1 MAVLIFL
8 CVNNLSALTLCRLPL
23 PRPVLPSLA
32 MATSSVAVVG
42 EVQELLLVWEEELM
56 RGEEAPTVREEKA
69 RVLDIALAKVSVDLD
84 AERAKAK
91 ATWKEYLD
99 KMATHTAHAKHTLDL
114 DKMLGEKKVEL
125 DGRERHVNLREVT
138 LVEAQNRGLNP
149 WDNRNELMEFVEL
162 RRLLQ
167 DAEAD
172 RIIEAG

>member
-1 MAVLIFL
+1 
-8 CVNNLSALTLCRLPL
+8 
-23 PRPVLPSLA
+23 
-32 MATSSVAVVG
+32 
-42 EVQELLLVWEEELM
+42 
-56 RGEEAPTVREEKA
+56 VREEKA
-69 RVLDIALAKVSVDLD
+69 RVLDIALAKVSADLD

-149 WDNRNELMEFVEL
+149 RDNRNELMEFVEL